1 MNGYL
6 IKLAVVGLVLFS
18 ATWFLDNYSNV
29 DFIGLMAYGLL
40 FFFFVFSL
48 VAVWLSQNAL
58 RANNHRQFLNALT
71 GSMVAKV
78 LLTAFLVL
86 IFGLVEKPKSVLVV
100 IPMFV
105 YYTVFTVL
113 EVVEFLRLNKQA
125 TPQQKVG

>member
-1 MNGYL
+1 MKAYGV
-6 IKLAVVGLVLFS
+6 KLVIIALVLFVG
-18 ATWFLDNYSNV
+18 TWALDHYSNV

-40 FFFFVFSL
+40 IFFFVFSL
-48 VAVWLSQNAL
+48 IAVWLSQNAL

-86 IFGLVEKPKSVLVV
+86 ILALVEKPKSVLVV

-105 YYTVFTVL
+105 FYVVFTVL
-113 EVVEFLRLNKQA
+113 EVTEFLKLNKQA
-125 TPQQKVG
+125 SLKKVG

>member
-6 IKLAVVGLVLFS
+6 VKLIAVGVVLFG
-18 ATWFLDNYSNV
+18 ATWYLDNYSNV

-40 FFFFVFSL
+40 IFFFMFSL

-86 IFGLVEKPKSVLVV
+86 IFGLVERPKSVLVV

-105 YYTVFTVL
+105 YYAVFTVL
-113 EVVEFLRLNKQA
+113 EVVEFLKLNRQM
-125 TPQQKVG
+125 TPQKNS

>member
-6 IKLAVVGLVLFS
+6 VKLIAVGVVLFG
-18 ATWFLDNYSNV
+18 ATWYLDNYSNV

-40 FFFFVFSL
+40 IFFFMFSL

-58 RANNHRQFLNALT
+58 RANNHRRFLNALT

-86 IFGLVEKPKSVLVV
+86 IFGLVERPKSVLVV

-105 YYTVFTVL
+105 YYAVFTVL
-113 EVVEFLRLNKQA
+113 EVVEFLKLNRQM
-125 TPQQKVG
+125 TPQNKS